1 MEDRI
6 KARLID
12 DFLRISNRIMHVGA
26 FPGTGFGAGKGCGM
40 GYMDGRGFSNDN
52 ADDWDGYDD
61 GKGGGDD
68 FLSLYG
74 HYRDTDGRGNVY
86 GRGEGCGTLFPL
98 TEYNGQKVYMIDGVA
113 TLIDSV
119 HQIYAKGKIIRDD
132 MIVVPCYIAR
142 VGNSF
147 AHGATLRKA
156 MADARAK
163 DMESKPLKIRIA
175 EFRKTYPDADKK
187 IPASELY
194 GWHHILTGSCE
205 MGRKQFAHAHGI
217 DIDGD
222 SMTVREFVSLT
233 SHAYGSDA
241 IRKLAETYGID
252 TKGL

>member
-1 MEDRI
+1 MEDKI
-6 KARLID
+6 EARLID
-12 DFLRISNRIMHVGA
+12 AFRRTSNRIMRCA
-26 FPGTGFGAGKGCGM
+26 TSPGTGFGVGTGCGM
-40 GYMDGRGFSNDN
+40 GHIDGVGSSQDNSDAWDGYEDGDGGGSRLLSIFGYYRDIDGRG
-52 ADDWDGYDD
+52 
-61 GKGGGDD
+61 
-68 FLSLYG
+68 
-74 HYRDTDGRGNVY
+74 TI
-86 GRGEGCGTLFPL
+86 EGCGMCSGVRFPL

-142 VGNSF
+142 VGDSF

-175 EFRKTYPDADKK
+175 EFRKTYPDADKN

-241 IRKLAETYGID
+241 IGKLAETYGID